1 MVRILAAK
9 LVFRWRSRATD
20 LVRSEKRK
28 DWMTFKKYL
37 WPMVG
42 ALTIALSAWLL
53 YKELRGLSLDD
64 LWDSLHAIPL
74 LHWLMAGLCTLVAYA
89 ALAGYDRIALKHLG
103 HRIGWR
109 FISICS
115 FTTYALSH
123 NVGASVVS
131 GAVVRYR
138 AYSSQGLT
146 PSEIGVLIAM
156 CSFTFILGTLL
167 LAGLVLVYEPELIER
182 FGDLVPVEASAVTG
196 VFLLCAIV
204 LYVVASFMKL
214 KPLKLGSIRIFYP
227 SPKIVFPQLL
237 IAPIELIGAAGI
249 IYFALPEAGNPGFP
263 IVLGIFLISFSA
275 ALLSHAPGG
284 LGVLELVFLMGL
296 PDMNQADVIAALLVF
311 RLFYLIIPFIM
322 ALVVIL
328 VFERSQF
335 RRNNPPD
342 SQRDKAHQEEF

>member
-1 MVRILAAK
+1 
-9 LVFRWRSRATD
+9 
-20 LVRSEKRK
+20 
-28 DWMTFKKYL
+28 MTFKKYL
-37 WPMVG
+37 WPTVG

-64 LWDSLHAIPL
+64 LGDSFSAIPMT
-74 LHWLMAGLCTLVAYA
+74 HWLLAALSTLVAYA
-89 ALAGYDRIALKHLG
+89 ALAGYDRIALMHLG
-103 HRIGWR
+103 KKIDWW
-109 FISICS
+109 FITICS

-138 AYSSQGLT
+138 AYSTRGLT
-146 PSEIGVLIAM
+146 PAEIGVLIAT

-167 LAGLVLVYEPELIER
+167 LAGMVLVYEPELIER
-182 FGDLVPVEASAVTG
+182 FGDLVPVEASAATG
-196 VFLLCAIV
+196 VLILALIG

-214 KPLKLGSIRIFYP
+214 KPLKLGSIHISYP
-227 SPKIVFPQLL
+227 APKVVLPQLL

-249 IYFALPEAGNPGFP
+249 IYFALPEAGNPGFM

-311 RLFYLIIPFIM
+311 RLFYLIIPFVM

-335 RRNNPPD
+335 KLNNPPD
-342 SQRDKAHQEEF
+342 LRRGEQHEG

>member
-1 MVRILAAK
+1 
-9 LVFRWRSRATD
+9 
-20 LVRSEKRK
+20 
-28 DWMTFKKYL
+28 MTLRKYL
-37 WPMVG
+37 WPAVG

-64 LWDSLHAIPL
+64 LWDSLVAIPAT
-74 LHWLMAGLCTLVAYA
+74 HWVLAAISTLVAYA
-89 ALAGYDRIALKHLG
+89 ALAGYDRIALMHLG
-103 HRIGWR
+103 KKIDWW
-109 FISICS
+109 FITICS

-138 AYSSQGLT
+138 AYSTRGLT
-146 PSEIGVLIAM
+146 PAEIGVLIAI

-167 LAGLVLVYEPELIER
+167 LAGLVLVYEPELIDR
-182 FGDLVPVEASAVTG
+182 FGDLVPVEASAATG
-196 VFLLCAIV
+196 VLILALIG

-214 KPLKLGSIRIFYP
+214 KPLKLGSINIFYP
-227 SPKIVFPQLL
+227 APKVVLPQLL
-237 IAPIELIGAAGI
+237 LAPVELIGAAGI
-249 IYFALPEAGNPGFP
+249 IYFALPEAGNPGFM

-311 RLFYLIIPFIM
+311 RLFYLIIPFVM

-328 VFERSQF
+328 IFERSQF
-335 RRNNPPD
+335 RLNNAPD
-342 SQRDKAHQEEF
+342 LRRGEQHES